1 MATRKTLKDFLG
13 DTNFPKSQEVL
24 NDGDDLLRYKLGF
37 DGLPTRFAREE
48 EDDLNEGIKE
58 TLSSYIK
65 YIVDEASNIY
75 GPANTDYTS
84 ATQPLG
90 VSLSMRHT

>member
-13 DTNFPKSQEVL
+13 NDNYPKSPEGL
-24 NDGDDLLRYKLGF
+24 DSADREPLLRYELGY

-58 TLSSYIK
+58 TLSS
-65 YIVDEASNIY
+65 
-75 GPANTDYTS
+75 
-84 ATQPLG
+84 
-90 VSLSMRHT
+90 